1 MVHGDVI
8 MNHLMENRVLQEI
21 FGQVET
27 CVDTEHEVRVP
38 PFAEKPSPML
48 DECHFT
54 KERTGITEL
63 DRNRR

>member
-1 MVHGDVI
+1 
-8 MNHLMENRVLQEI
+8 MENRVMQQL
-21 FGQVET
+21 FRQVIT
-27 CVDTEHEVRVP
+27 RVDTQFEVRVP

>member
-21 FGQVET
+21 FRQVET
-27 CVDTEHEVRVP
+27 RVDTEHEVRVP

>member
-1 MVHGDVI
+1 MVHSDVI

-27 CVDTEHEVRVP
+27 RVDTQFEVRVP

-48 DECHFT
+48 DECHLP